1 MWTTMNNK
9 TDCLLQDLSKGDT
22 KIENQTKTSL
32 SFAIKQLLQKE
43 LSKRIFKKNFT
54 KRTFLGN

>member
-22 KIENQTKTSL
+22 KIENQTKT
-32 SFAIKQLLQKE
+32 
-43 LSKRIFKKNFT
+43 
-54 KRTFLGN
+54 